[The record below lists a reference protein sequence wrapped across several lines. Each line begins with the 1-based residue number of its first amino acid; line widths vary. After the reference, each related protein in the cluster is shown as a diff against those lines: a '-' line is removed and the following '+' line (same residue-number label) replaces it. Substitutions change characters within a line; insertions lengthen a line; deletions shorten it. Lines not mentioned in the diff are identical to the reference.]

1 MNEMNAL
8 DILAGLLPDEV
19 IDVMNLDLIPLAQL
33 LGVKILIET
42 TNEEFN
48 LQEGVLG

>member
-1 MNEMNAL
+1 MNAL
-8 DILAGLLPDEV
+8 DILAGLLPDEG
-19 IDVMNLDLIPLAQL
+19 IDVMNLDLIPFAQL

-48 LQEGVLG
+48 LHEGVLG